1 MVLRGGCCR
10 SDPLLLR
17 PTSLRRHRLELRR
30 RRLADRRLGHGRS
43 AHCGKG
49 RTWFVPRGGREG
61 ALAPQLSLPPA
72 SGLLDS
78 RHPCVER
85 RILSTRDRG
94 RFSRRGRGLTASG
107 ARAPAPGLSS
117 RGQLKPRGSA
127 LSARCRSKA
136 EHGQRLLGLGSAFAP
151 QRRDGSPGRATGHD
165 EGVTAARH
173 RRSCVRG
180 GVPTSPLG
188 RPRPLGGGKADGLRK
203 PTRHD
208 RLYAHSHAAAP
219 AIAPALSG

>member
-1 MVLRGGCCR
+1 VPRRGHDRGKAAAASCATRSGVVLRGGCCR

-17 PTSLRRHRLELRR
+17 PTSLRRHRPELRR

-78 RHPCVER
+78 RHPCGER

-94 RFSRRGRGLTASG
+94 RFSRWGRGLTASG

-127 LSARCRSKA
+127 RCRSKA

-151 QRRDGSPGRATGHD
+151 QRRDG
-165 EGVTAARH
+165 
-173 RRSCVRG
+173 RRD
-180 GVPTSPLG
+180 G
-188 RPRPLGGGKADGLRK
+188 RPHTMRASQPLD
-203 PTRHD
+203 TVD
-208 RLYAHSHAAAP
+208 RA
-219 AIAPALSG
+219 